1 MEANMS
7 GILYLVGTPIGN
19 LGDFSPRA
27 ARTLAEV
34 DFIAAED
41 TRVSVKLLNHFEI
54 KKPMISYFEHNK
66 RQRGEEIAA
75 RLEAGESCALVTDAG
90 MPAISD
96 PGEDLVSLCAS
107 RGISVVVIPG
117 PCAVVSALA
126 LSGLETGRFCF
137 EGFLSVNK
145 KNRLNHLEAVKNE
158 VRTLIFYEAP
168 HKLRA
173 TLQDMLK
180 ILGDRR
186 ISLVREMTKVHEEV
200 VRTTLNEAVEFY
212 AENLPKGEF
221 VLVIEGCPAP
231 ESAETN
237 SLEGLSE
244 EDVYQM
250 GEELVSKYIKQGM
263 THPEAVKIAA
273 KESGIKRSE
282 LYKRTT
288 GNPN

>member
-27 ARTLAEV
+27 AQTLAEV

-54 KKPMISYFEHNK
+54 KKPMISYFEHNT
-66 RQRGEEIAA
+66 RQRGEEIVT

-96 PGEDLVSLCAS
+96 PGEDLVSLCALHN
-107 RGISVVVIPG
+107 ILVVVVPG
-117 PCAVVSALA
+117 PCAAVSALA

-137 EGFLSVNK
+137 EGFLCVNK
-145 KNRLNHLEAVKNE
+145 KSRLNHLEAVKNDE
-158 VRTLIFYEAP
+158 RTLIFYEAP

-173 TLQDMLK
+173 TLHDMLNVF
-180 ILGDRR
+180 GDRS
-186 ISLVREMTKVHEEV
+186 IALVREMTKVHEEV

-212 AENLPKGEF
+212 AENTPKGEF
-221 VLVIEGCPAP
+221 VLVIKGKPMPTPVEKSEAD
-231 ESAETN
+231 
-237 SLEGLSE
+237 GLT
-244 EDVYQM
+244 EDDVFKF
-250 GEELVSKYIKQGM
+250 GEELVSKYINQGM
-263 THPEAVKIAA
+263 THPEAVKLAA
-273 KESGIKRSE
+273 KETGIRRSE

-288 GNPN
+288 GDTN